1 MHIPSSIE
9 SSCLSFR
16 PKKKK
21 YYKDIT
27 SLNEIHDT
35 NQYHYNYFIHINT

>member
-16 PKKKK
+16 PKKK
-21 YYKDIT
+21 YYRDIT
-27 SLNEIHDT
+27 CLNEIHDT
-35 NQYHYNYFIHINT
+35 HQYHYYNFIHINT